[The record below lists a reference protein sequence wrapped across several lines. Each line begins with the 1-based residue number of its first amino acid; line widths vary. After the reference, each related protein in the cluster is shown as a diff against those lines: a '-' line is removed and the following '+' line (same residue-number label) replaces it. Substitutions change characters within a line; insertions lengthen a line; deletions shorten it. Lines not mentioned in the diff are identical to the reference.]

1 MKTDISLVNSPFPAY
16 IGMSVMSRVPGGIPV
31 QSRQTRPGAP
41 ARTCWDGRE
50 MQWNGQCQ
58 RRPLCRRS
66 HRVQDG
72 PSAASFG

>member
-41 ARTCWDGRE
+41 PPDMPGRT
-50 MQWNGQCQ
+50 
-58 RRPLCRRS
+58 
-66 HRVQDG
+66 
-72 PSAASFG
+72 